1 MDLNNLTSRDIEDFL
16 YHEAELLDSW
26 RLPEWRELLT
36 EDCHYYVP
44 ACDTPE
50 GASADKTLFYIADNG
65 FRLTERVKRLMKKT
79 CHAEYPRSKVLH
91 TVTNVRLVEKSSD
104 AARATACFV
113 TYRHQRGNQDIYV
126 GRHSY
131 VFVVEDGEMKV
142 REKTS
147 KLHMEALRPHGRI
160 TLIV

>member
-1 MDLNNLTSRDIEDFL
+1 MKLNKITTRDVEEFL
-16 YHEAELLDSW
+16 YREAELLDSW
-26 RLPEWRELLT
+26 RLTEWRELLT

-44 ACDTPE
+44 ACDTPA
-50 GASADKTLFYIADNG
+50 GASADKTLFYIADDG
-65 FRLTERVKRLMKKT
+65 FRLTERIKRLLKKT

-91 TVTNVRLVEKSSD
+91 TVSNIRLVEVGEEE
-104 AARATACFV
+104 AQATACFV

-126 GRHSY
+126 GRHHY
-131 VFVVEDGEMKV
+131 RFVIDKGALKM

-147 KLHMEALRPHGRI
+147 TLHLEALRPHGRI